1 MKLYEKLPDRVRARG
16 RTYKLNL
23 DFRNVLQYMEM
34 LARDDLLPDAREYLA
49 LRKLTK
55 HPPRQ
60 LSKLTDAVKGLL
72 FPETKRPAS
81 HEKLT
86 DFAQDADLIRA
97 AFRQSYGIDLYRDK
111 VHWLEF
117 SSLLNALPEGS
128 RYAEVLGIRAR
139 SVPAPTKYNKA
150 ERDWLIKAKAQCALE
165 KSDKEIT
172 DAYTAGVLSAFRG
185 MMSMVKGGDNSDG

>member
-1 MKLYEKLPDRVRARG
+1 MKLYERLPDRVRAGG
-16 RTYKLNL
+16 RTYRLNL
-23 DFRNVLQYMEM
+23 DFRNVLQYMET

-55 HPPRQ
+55 HPPKQ

-72 FPETKRPAS
+72 FPETKKPAG

-86 DFAQDADLIRA
+86 DFEQDA
-97 AFRQSYGIDLYRDK
+97 AFRQAYGIDLYRDK

-117 SSLLNALPEGS
+117 SALLNALPEGS

-139 SVPAPTKYNKA
+139 PVPAPTKYNKA
-150 ERDWLIKAKAQCALE
+150 ERDWLIKAKAQCALT
-165 KSDKEIT
+165 KSDKEIEN
-172 DAYTAGVLSAFRG
+172 AYAAGVLSAFRG

>member
-1 MKLYEKLPDRVRARG
+1 MKLYEKLPDRVRAGG
-16 RTYKLNL
+16 RTYRLNL
-23 DFRNVLQYMEM
+23 DFRNVLQYMEI
-34 LARDDLLPDAREYLA
+34 LSRDDLLPDAREYLA

-55 HPPRQ
+55 HPPKQ
-60 LSKLTDAVKGLL
+60 LPKLTEAVKGLL

-128 RYAEVLGIRAR
+128 RYSEVLGIRAR
-139 SVPAPTKYNKA
+139 PVPAPTKYNKA

>member
-1 MKLYEKLPDRVRARG
+1 MKLYERLPDRVRAGG
-16 RTYKLNL
+16 RTYRLNL
-23 DFRNVLQYMEM
+23 DFRNVLQYMET

-55 HPPRQ
+55 HPPKQ

-72 FPETKRPAS
+72 FPETKKPAG

-86 DFAQDADLIRA
+86 DFEQDADLIRA
-97 AFRQSYGIDLYRDK
+97 AFRQAYGIDLYRDK

-117 SSLLNALPEGS
+117 SALLNALPEGS

-139 SVPAPTKYNKA
+139 PVPAPTKYNKA
-150 ERDWLIKAKAQCALE
+150 ERDWLIKAKAQCALT
-165 KSDKEIT
+165 KSDKEIEN
-172 DAYTAGVLSAFRG
+172 AYAAGVLSAFRG